1 MSNKVDTAMTALTT
15 ALNALVTS
23 GVLKSV
29 RRGVI
34 NPLTETTIT
43 SPVLAL
49 ACSRMRRESGSFW
62 VLDVLIQI
70 AAAQKATL
78 ADGAIAELVA
88 AVDGAIETLS
98 AGTSIGAVLD
108 QPTWDFWYVQAG
120 AGLVPVGALGALR
133 MQLESPL
140 KT

>member
-1 MSNKVDTAMTALTT
+1 MSNKVDTAMTTLT
-15 ALNALVTS
+15 NALVRLV
-23 GVLKSV
+23 GQGYFKSV

-34 NPLTETTIT
+34 NPLTETSIT

-62 VLDVLIQI
+62 VVDVLIQI

-88 AVDGAIETLS
+88 AVDDAIADLADGS
-98 AGTSIGAVLD
+98 SSCGVLD
-108 QPTWDFWYVQAG
+108 QPTWDFWYVHASAG
-120 AGLVPVGALGALR
+120 VVPVGALGALR

>member
-1 MSNKVDTAMTALTT
+1 MSNKVDTAMTTLT
-15 ALNALVTS
+15 NALIPLGTA
-23 GVLKSV
+23 GVFKSI

-34 NPLTETTIT
+34 NPLAETTIA

-49 ACSRMRRESGSFW
+49 AVSRMHRESGSFW
-62 VLDVLIQI
+62 VVEVLIQI
-70 AAAQKATL
+70 AAAQKASL

-98 AGTSIGAVLD
+98 AGSSAGGVLD
-108 QPTWDFWYVQAG
+108 QPTWDFWYVHAG
-120 AGLVPVGALGALR
+120 SGLVPVGALGALR